1 MRERGSEPVRS
12 PLKEFHMGDLHL
24 TPEAITILEK
34 RYLKRDSLGKVVES
48 PEEMLWRVARN
59 IAEAE
64 QFYGNRI
71 SPEELSE
78 IFFRMMA
85 SFDFLPNSPCL
96 MNAGRDLQQLA
107 ACFVLPVEDSLDS
120 IFETVKQTA
129 LIHQSGGGTGFS
141 FSHLRPK
148 DDTVQSTGGMASG
161 PVSFMRVFNI
171 ATEVIKQGGTR
182 RGANMGVLR
191 VDHPDI
197 MEFITIKQQTDEMSN
212 FNLSVGLTRLFM
224 EELKKDDEYS
234 LINPRTK
241 KEVKRI
247 KAREVLDAIV
257 NAAWESGDPGV
268 LFLDRINGANPT
280 PELGEIESTNPCGEV
295 PLLPYEPCV
304 LGSINLSHMVKK
316 RDGGWETDFE
326 KIRRTVRDAVHF
338 LDDVIDMN
346 QYPLPQ
352 IGQMAKGNRK
362 IGLGVMG
369 LAHFLI
375 RLGIPYNSKKAL
387 ETVRGLMSFIH
398 YQAHE
403 RSAELAVERGVFP
416 NFKGSIYDRPGGIR
430 LRNATV
436 ISIAPT
442 GTLSLLANCSSGI
455 EPLFAVRYSRRALED
470 LEFQMLDPLFL
481 EFGERE
487 GFLNRDLLQS
497 ITEGASL
504 QELPNIPQS
513 IKELFITS
521 FEIPPVWHIKIQA
534 AFQEYTDNAV
544 SKTINFPRDATREE
558 VKEAFLMAY
567 KERCKGI
574 TIYRSGSKGNQVLT
588 CGTKQVC

>member
-1 MRERGSEPVRS
+1 MINLR
-12 PLKEFHMGDLHL
+12 L
-24 TPEAITILEK
+24 TPQAITILEK
-34 RYLKRDSLGKVVES
+34 RYLKKDAQGKVIES
-48 PEEMLWRVARN
+48 PEEMFWRVARN
-59 IAEAE
+59 VAEAE
-64 QFYGNRI
+64 RFYGNRI

-85 SFDFLPNSPCL
+85 SLDFLPNSPCL
-96 MNAGRDLQQLA
+96 MNAGRELQQLA

-161 PVSFMRVFNI
+161 PVSFMRVFNM

-197 MEFITIKQQTDEMSN
+197 MEFITVKQKPYEMSN
-212 FNLSVGLTRLFM
+212 FNLSVGMTKAFM
-224 EELKKDDEYS
+224 EALEKDDEYS
-234 LINPRTK
+234 LINPRTNQ
-241 KEVKRI
+241 EIRRI
-247 KAREVLDAIV
+247 KARGVLEAIV
-257 NAAWESGDPGV
+257 SSAWETGDPGI
-268 LFLDRINGANPT
+268 LFLDRINEANPT
-280 PELGEIESTNPCGEV
+280 PELGVIESTNPCGEV

-304 LGSINLSHMVKK
+304 LGSINLSQMVKK
-316 RDGGWETDFE
+316 KDGGWEADFE

-338 LDDVIDMN
+338 LDNVIDMN

-352 IGQMAKGNRK
+352 IAQMAKGNRK

-369 LAHFLI
+369 LAHFFI
-375 RLGIPYNSKKAL
+375 RLGIPYNSQKAL
-387 ETVRGLMSFIH
+387 EVVRGLMSFIQ
-398 YQAHE
+398 YQARE
-403 RSAELAVERGVFP
+403 RSAELAEERGGFP
-416 NFKGSIYDRPGGIR
+416 NYKGSIYDRPGGMR

-436 ISIAPT
+436 TTIAPT

-455 EPLFAVRYSRRALED
+455 EPLFAIQFTRRALEG
-470 LEFQMLDPLFL
+470 LEFQITDPLFV
-481 EFGERE
+481 EVGEKE
-487 GFLNRDLLQS
+487 GFLNRELMKS

-504 QELPNIPQS
+504 QELPYVPKH
-513 IKELFITS
+513 IKELFVTT

-534 AFQEYTDNAV
+534 VFQEFTDNAV
-544 SKTINFPRDATREE
+544 SKTVNFPRHATKEE

-567 KERCKGI
+567 QERCKGI
-574 TIYRSGSKGNQVLT
+574 TIYRSGSKSGQVLS

>member
-1 MRERGSEPVRS
+1 MEN
-12 PLKEFHMGDLHL
+12 LCL
-24 TPEAITILEK
+24 TPQAITILEK
-34 RYLKRDSLGKVVES
+34 RYLKKDAQGKVIES
-48 PEEMLWRVARN
+48 PEEMFWRVARN
-59 IAEAE
+59 VAEAE
-64 QFYGNRI
+64 RFYGNRT

-85 SFDFLPNSPCL
+85 SLDFLPNSPCL

-141 FSHLRPK
+141 FTHLRPK

-161 PVSFMRVFNI
+161 PLSFMRVFNM

-197 MEFITIKQQTDEMSN
+197 MEFITVKQQPNEMLN
-212 FNLSVGLTRLFM
+212 FNLSVGITKAFM
-224 EELKKDDEYS
+224 EALEKDDQYG

-241 KEVKRI
+241 KEVSRI
-247 KAREVLDAIV
+247 RAKEVLETIV
-257 NAAWESGDPGV
+257 SAAWETGDPGI
-268 LFLDRINGANPT
+268 LFLDRINESNPT
-280 PELGEIESTNPCGEV
+280 PELGEMESTNPCGEV

-304 LGSINLSHMVKK
+304 LGSINLSQMVKK
-316 RDGGWETDFE
+316 GDKGWEADFE

-338 LDDVIDMN
+338 LDNVIDMN

-352 IGQMAKGNRK
+352 IDQMAKGNRK

-369 LAHFLI
+369 LAHFFI
-375 RLGIPYNSKKAL
+375 RLGIPYNSQKAL
-387 ETVRGLMSFIH
+387 EVVKGLMSFIQ
-398 YQAHE
+398 YQARA
-403 RSAELAVERGVFP
+403 RSIELAEERGVFP
-416 NFKGSIYDRPGGIR
+416 NYRGSIYDRSGGMR

-436 ISIAPT
+436 TTIAPT

-455 EPLFAVRYSRRALED
+455 EPLFAIQYTRRALEGM
-470 LEFQMLDPLFL
+470 EFQVMDPLFIEL
-481 EFGERE
+481 GEKE
-487 GFLNRDLLQS
+487 GFLKQELIQS

-504 QELPNIPQS
+504 KDLSQVPKDV
-513 IKELFITS
+513 KELFVTT
-521 FEIPPVWHIKIQA
+521 FEISPVWHIKIQA
-534 AFQEYTDNAV
+534 TFQEYTDNAV
-544 SKTINFPRDATREE
+544 SKTINFPRDATKEE
-558 VKEAFLMAY
+558 VREAFVMSY
-567 KERCKGI
+567 QERCKGI
-574 TIYRSGSKGNQVLT
+574 TIYRSGSKGGQVLT
-588 CGTKQVC
+588 CGTRQVC